1 MVKASDAA
9 LAYADEHRDAFLED
23 LKALLRIPSISTLP
37 ENAKDVQRAAQFVAD
52 QLSAIG
58 LKKVKV
64 IKTDGH
70 PLVYGEWLDAPEKP
84 TVLVYGHYDVQPVDP
99 IGEWKSDPFEPDVRG
114 DNIYARGAVDDKGQM
129 FALVKT
135 LESLARTAGGKFPV
149 NLKVLIEGEEECWR
163 RGHRGVCAQASR
175 KSWPATLRWSPI
187 LACPRRA
194 YPRSSMAC
202 AASSIP
208 RSRRVAP
215 GKICTP
221 ASYGGVA
228 PNPIH
233 ALAIVLAELKGRDG
247 KITIPQLYKK
257 LKPISDDERAL
268 WKRNPVDVSAQLK
281 HDMGVTELP
290 GEQDYEP
297 TERLGFRP
305 TLEVHGI
312 VGGFV
317 GEGAKTVIPAAARAK
332 VSLRLPPELDPD
344 EVLGLLKKRVAELCP
359 PGVKMKVHGIHGGRG
374 VLVPLDSVYMRAAEQ
389 ALEQEW
395 GRPPVFE
402 REGGSIPVGAL
413 FDSELHVP
421 VIFMGT
427 GLPDDN
433 IHAPNEKYHLPN
445 FYHLIRQAIR
455 FLAILGNDPA
465 VLARPATMNS
475 HAKSA
480 SNGKSA
486 EARPRRLR
494 RLVAK
499 PRTRTS
505 AGKKSGSKSGAKK
518 G

>member
-1 MVKASDAA
+1 MTAADTAHAA

-23 LKALLRIPSISTLP
+23 LKTLLRIPSISTLP
-37 ENAKDVQRAAQFVAD
+37 EHAKDVQRAAQFVAD
-52 QLSAIG
+52 QLSHIG

-70 PLVYGEWLDAPEKP
+70 PLVYGEWLQAAEKP
-84 TVLVYGHYDVQPVDP
+84 TVLIYGHYDVQPVDP
-99 IGEWKSDPFEPDVRG
+99 IDEWKSDPFEPEVRK

-129 FALVKT
+129 FGLVKA
-135 LESLARTAGGKFPV
+135 LESLARTSDGKFPV
-149 NLKVLIEGEEECWR
+149 NLKVLIEGEEEY
-163 RGHRGVCAQASR
+163 GGEAIEAYVR
-175 KSWPATLRWSPI
+175 KHPKE
-187 LACPRRA
+187 LACDVALVADTGMP
-194 YPRSSMAC
+194 
-202 AASSIP
+202 
-208 RSRRVAP
+208 AP
-215 GKICTP
+215 GVPSLVYGLRGIVYTEFEARGAKQDLHSG
-221 ASYGGVA
+221 SYGGVA

-233 ALAIVLAELKGRDG
+233 ALAIVLADLKGRDG
-247 KITIPQLYKK
+247 HINIPGLYEK

-268 WKRNPVDVSAQLK
+268 WKRSPVDTAAQLK
-281 HDMGVTELP
+281 RDMGVDTLP
-290 GEQDYEP
+290 GEQNYEP

-317 GEGAKTVIPAAARAK
+317 AEGAKTVIPAAAKAK
-332 VSLRLPPELDPD
+332 VSLRLPPELDPA
-344 EVLGLLKKRVAELCP
+344 EVLGLVKKRVAELCP
-359 PGVKMKVHGIHGGRG
+359 PGVKIKVKEIHKGRG

-395 GRPPVFE
+395 GRAPVLE

-455 FLAILGNDPA
+455 FLVILGNDPA
-465 VLARPATMNS
+465 VVARPAMMNA

-480 SNGKSA
+480 SNGKKADKA
-486 EARPRRLR
+486 EKASSGKKGA
-494 RLVAK
+494 AK
-499 PRTRTS
+499 
-505 AGKKSGSKSGAKK
+505 GVGKSGSKK

>member
-1 MVKASDAA
+1 MAKASDAA

-70 PLVYGEWLDAPEKP
+70 PLVYGEWLDAPGKP

-129 FALVKT
+129 FGLVKA
-135 LESLARTAGGKFPV
+135 LESLSRTADGVFPV
-149 NLKVLIEGEEECWR
+149 NLKVLIEGEEEC
-163 RGHRGVCAQASR
+163 GGEAIEAYVR
-175 KSWPATLRWSPI
+175 KHPKE
-187 LACPRRA
+187 LACDVALVADTGMP
-194 YPRSSMAC
+194 
-202 AASSIP
+202 
-208 RSRRVAP
+208 AP
-215 GKICTP
+215 GVPSLVYGLRGIIYTEIE
-221 ASYGGVA
+221 ARGARQDLHSGSYGGVA

-247 KITIPQLYKK
+247 HITIPQLYKK

-268 WKRNPVDVSAQLK
+268 WKRSPVDVSAQLK

-317 GEGAKTVIPAAARAK
+317 GEGAKTVIPATARAK

-395 GRPPVFE
+395 GRAPVFE

-480 SNGKSA
+480 SNGKNA
-486 EARPRRLR
+486 EKAEK
-494 RLVAK
+494 VGGKAADK
-499 PRTRTS
+499 AS
-505 AGKKSGSKSGAKK
+505 AGKKGGGKSGAKK

>member
-1 MVKASDAA
+1 MKAADAA

-37 ENAKDVQRAAQFVAD
+37 EHAKDVQRAAQFVAD

-64 IKTDGH
+64 IKTAGH

-84 TVLVYGHYDVQPVDP
+84 TVLIYGHYDVQPVDP
-99 IGEWKSDPFEPDVRG
+99 IDEWKSNPFEPEVRD
-114 DNIYARGAVDDKGQM
+114 DNLYARGAVDDKGQM
-129 FALVKT
+129 LGLVKA
-135 LESLARTAGGKFPV
+135 LESLSRTSGGTFPV
-149 NLKVLIEGEEECWR
+149 NLKVLIEGEEEY
-163 RGHRGVCAQASR
+163 GGEAIEAYVR
-175 KSWPATLRWSPI
+175 KHPKE
-187 LACPRRA
+187 LACEVALVADTGMP
-194 YPRSSMAC
+194 
-202 AASSIP
+202 
-208 RSRRVAP
+208 AP
-215 GKICTP
+215 GVPSLVYGLRGIVYTEIEARGAKQDLHSG
-221 ASYGGVA
+221 AYGGVA

-247 KITIPQLYKK
+247 HITIPQLYKK
-257 LKPISDDERAL
+257 LKPISADERAL
-268 WKRNPVDVSAQLK
+268 WKRNPVNVAVQLK
-281 HDMGVTELP
+281 HDMGVSVLP

-297 TERLGFRP
+297 VERLGFRP

-317 GEGAKTVIPAAARAK
+317 GEGAKTVIPATARAK

-359 PGVKMKVHGIHGGRG
+359 PGVKMTVQDVHGGRG
-374 VLVPLDSVYMRAAEQ
+374 VLVPLDSVYIRAAEQ

-433 IHAPNEKYHLPN
+433 IHAPNEKYHVPN

-455 FLAILGNDPA
+455 FLTIIGNDPA
-465 VLARPATMNS
+465 VLARPATMNAR
-475 HAKSA
+475 AKAA
-480 SNGKSA
+480 SNGKKA
-486 EARPRRLR
+486 E
-494 RLVAK
+494 
-499 PRTRTS
+499 T
-505 AGKKSGSKSGAKK
+505 AGKAGKSGSKASADKKPASKSTAKSSAKK

>member
-1 MVKASDAA
+1 MKAADAA

-37 ENAKDVQRAAQFVAD
+37 EHAKDVQRAAQFVAD

-64 IKTDGH
+64 IKTAGH

-99 IGEWKSDPFEPDVRG
+99 IDEWKSAPFEPEVRD
-114 DNIYARGAVDDKGQM
+114 DNLYARGAVDDKGQM
-129 FALVKT
+129 LGLVKA
-135 LESLARTAGGKFPV
+135 LESLSHTGGGTFPV
-149 NLKVLIEGEEECWR
+149 NLKVLIEGEEEY
-163 RGHRGVCAQASR
+163 GGEAIEAYVR
-175 KSWPATLRWSPI
+175 KHSKE
-187 LACPRRA
+187 LACDVALVADTGMP
-194 YPRSSMAC
+194 
-202 AASSIP
+202 
-208 RSRRVAP
+208 AP
-215 GKICTP
+215 GVPSLVYGLRGIVYTEIEARGAKQDLHSG
-221 ASYGGVA
+221 AYGGVA

-247 KITIPQLYKK
+247 HITIPQLYKK
-257 LKPISDDERAL
+257 LKPISADERAL
-268 WKRNPVDVSAQLK
+268 WKRNPVNVAAQLK
-281 HDMGVTELP
+281 HDMGVSVLP

-297 TERLGFRP
+297 VERLGFRP

-317 GEGAKTVIPAAARAK
+317 GEGAKTVIPATARAK

-359 PGVKMKVHGIHGGRG
+359 PGVKMTVHDVHGGRG
-374 VLVPLDSVYMRAAEQ
+374 VLVPLDSVYIRAAEQ

-433 IHAPNEKYHLPN
+433 IHAPNEKYHVPN

-455 FLAILGNDPA
+455 FLTIIGNDPA
-465 VLARPATMNS
+465 VLARPATMN
-475 HAKSA
+475 ARTKAA
-480 SNGKSA
+480 SNGKNA
-486 EARPRRLR
+486 ENGG
-494 RLVAK
+494 K
-499 PRTRTS
+499 
-505 AGKKSGSKSGAKK
+505 AGKSGSKASADKKPATKSAGKSGAKK
-518 G
+518 R